1 MTGREP
7 DEDTPDEDPRDDDQR
22 AGDGVPPADPDE
34 VGGLINNTGDDGVAP
49 TG

>member
-7 DEDTPDEDPRDDDQR
+7 DEDTRDEDQR
-22 AGDGVPPADPDE
+22 AVDGGPPADPDE
-34 VGGLINNTGDDGVAP
+34 VGGLVNNTGDDGVAP